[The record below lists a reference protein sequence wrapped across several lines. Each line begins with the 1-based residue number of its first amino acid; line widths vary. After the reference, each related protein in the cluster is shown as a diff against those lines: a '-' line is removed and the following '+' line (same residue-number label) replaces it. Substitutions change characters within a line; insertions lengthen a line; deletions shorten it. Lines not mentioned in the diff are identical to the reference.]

1 MYLYLVQHA
10 DAKPKEEDPERHL
23 TVNGKEKI
31 LRMASYL
38 SRNVDIQLQSIIHSG
53 KTRALE
59 TAKVL
64 SEKLKPLKG
73 IEEGK
78 ELGPNSTPWGW
89 VENLSQ
95 FEKNIMIVGHLPHLQ
110 RLSSLL
116 LCQDEHK
123 KVVEFQKGCV
133 LCLFKD
139 ESGIWTTKWML
150 VPQIIPE
157 QQPDE

>member
-10 DAKPKEEDPERHL
+10 EAKLKEEDSDRRL
-23 TVNGKEKI
+23 TTNGKEVI
-31 LRMASYL
+31 QRVASFL
-38 SRNVDIQLQSIIHSG
+38 AQNTNIQLHSIIHSG
-53 KTRALE
+53 KTRAIE

-95 FEKNIMIVGHLPHLQ
+95 IENNTMIVGHLPHLK

-123 KVVEFQKGCV
+123 RVIEFQNGCV

-139 ESGIWTTKWML
+139 ESSIWTTKWL
-150 VPQIIPE
+150 LIPQIIPS
-157 QQPDE
+157 

>member
-10 DAKPKEEDPERHL
+10 EAKPKEEDPERHL
-23 TVNGKEKI
+23 TANGKEI
-31 LRMASYL
+31 IQRMASFL
-38 SRNVDIQLQSIIHSG
+38 VQNVDIQLHSIIHSG
-53 KTRALE
+53 KTRAVE
-59 TAKVL
+59 TAKAL
-64 SEKLKPLKG
+64 SEKIKPIKG

-95 FEKNIMIVGHLPHLQ
+95 IENNIMLVGHLPHLQ

-123 KVVEFQKGCV
+123 KVIDFQRGCV

-139 ESGIWTTKWML
+139 ESSIWTTKWL
-150 VPQIIPE
+150 IIPQIIPA
-157 QQPDE
+157 

>member
-10 DAKPKEEDPERHL
+10 DAKQKEEDPDRHL
-23 TVNGKEKI
+23 TASGKEVI
-31 LRMASYL
+31 QRVASFL
-38 SRNVDIQLQSIIHSG
+38 AENIDIQLHSIIHSG
-53 KTRALE
+53 KTRAIE

-64 SEKLKPLKG
+64 SGKLKPLKG

-95 FEKNIMIVGHLPHLQ
+95 IENNIMLVGHLPHLQ

-123 KVVEFQKGCV
+123 KVIEFQNGGV

-139 ESGIWTTKWML
+139 ESSIWTTKWL
-150 VPQIIPE
+150 LIPQIIP
-157 QQPDE
+157 QQPTTS